1 MDYKD
6 YYQALGVNRNASAEE
21 IKKAYRKLALKYH
34 PDRNP
39 DDKTSEDKFKDIN
52 EAYQVLSDPTKRQ
65 RYDQLGDSYSQWQ
78 STGGTSDS
86 FNWQEWFS
94 QGQPSGGRR
103 VDVRDFEDLF
113 GSSFSDFFTSIF
125 GGMGSNVP
133 HQRRRATP
141 LNYEQPVSISLLE
154 AYKGTTRSLK
164 MDDHRYEVKIP
175 AGAQSGTKIRI
186 PGAGPTDQSG
196 RKGDLLLVINVTP
209 EVNYERKGVDLYID
223 VKVDLLTAVLGGQ
236 ITVHTLGGPVSL
248 TIPEGTQ
255 PGQIFRLTGR
265 GMPHLKDK
273 QTYGDLYVKTRVAIP
288 KQLTTKQRA
297 LYEKLRTES
306 LP

>member
-39 DDKTSEDKFKDIN
+39 DDKSSEDKFKDIN

-125 GGMGSNVP
+125 GGMGSNVSR
-133 HQRRRATP
+133 QRRRTTP

-164 MDDHRYEVKIP
+164 IDDHRYEVKIP

-186 PGAGPTDQSG
+186 TGAGPTDQSG

-209 EVNYERKGVDLYID
+209 EVNYDRKGVDLYID

-255 PGQIFRLTGR
+255 PGQTFRLTGR

-273 QTYGDLYVKTRVAIP
+273 HTYGDLYVKTRVTIP

-297 LYEKLRTES
+297 LYEKLRTE
-306 LP
+306 